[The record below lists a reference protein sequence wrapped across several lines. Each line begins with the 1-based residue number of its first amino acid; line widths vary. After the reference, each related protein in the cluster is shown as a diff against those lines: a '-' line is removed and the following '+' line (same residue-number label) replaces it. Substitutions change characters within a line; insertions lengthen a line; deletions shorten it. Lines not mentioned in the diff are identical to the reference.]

1 MSCHYDYQCLIFND
15 WAPDGVFR
23 LMKHE
28 RKDTVTQTVYIL
40 QNQSIDDERGKLMFG
55 RAVKIDS

>member
-15 WAPDGVFR
+15 WAPDEIFR

-28 RKDTVTQTVYIL
+28 RKDTVTQTIYME
-40 QNQSIDDERGKLMFG
+40 SIY
-55 RAVKIDS
+55 

>member
-28 RKDTVTQTVYIL
+28 RKDTVTQTPYLYRINL
-40 QNQSIDDERGKLMFG
+40 LMMKGK
-55 RAVKIDS
+55 